1 MPVKSPCNGTCLL
14 DPRSGY
20 CMGCYRTGDEIGSWM
35 TMSDGTKKRVIS
47 KTRQRRGELKNATT
61 ASCSD

>member
-14 DPRSGY
+14 DQRSGY

-35 TMSDGTKKRVIS
+35 SMSDGTKKRVIS
-47 KTRQRRGELKNATT
+47 KTKQRRADHKDAALS
-61 ASCSD
+61 SCSD

>member
-47 KTRQRRGELKNATT
+47 MTRQRRAELKNATT